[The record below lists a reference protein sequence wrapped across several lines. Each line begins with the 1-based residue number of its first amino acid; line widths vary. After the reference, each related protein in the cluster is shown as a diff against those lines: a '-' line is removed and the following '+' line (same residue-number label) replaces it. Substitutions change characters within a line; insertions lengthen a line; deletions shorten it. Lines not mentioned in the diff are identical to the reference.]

1 MGILA
6 RLVDGVN
13 VADIGVLLAL
23 VWLVVRLEW
32 TRSENTIAHDGI
44 TRNIDGVRHDLN
56 NKIDGVRHDLNNKID
71 GVKRDLTEKID
82 GVRQDLTK
90 KIDGVRQ
97 DLTEKI
103 DGVRQDLTEK
113 IDSVK
118 QGHTKDID
126 GVKQDVG
133 DVKQDVKKLLTGDVA
148 WMQTVLRDR
157 QPSE

>member
-13 VADIGVLLAL
+13 AADIGVLLAL

-44 TRNIDGVRHDLN
+44 TRNIDGVKRDLTE
-56 NKIDGVRHDLNNKID
+56 KID

-82 GVRQDLTK
+82 GAKR
-90 KIDGVRQ
+90 

-103 DGVRQDLTEK
+103 DGAKRD
-113 IDSVK
+113 
-118 QGHTKDID
+118 HTRDID
-126 GVKQDVG
+126 GVKQDLD

-148 WMQTVLRDR
+148 WMQAVLQER
-157 QPSE
+157 QRGE

>member
-13 VADIGVLLAL
+13 AADIGVLLAL

-44 TRNIDGVRHDLN
+44 TRNIDGVKRDLTE
-56 NKIDGVRHDLNNKID
+56 KID

-82 GVRQDLTK
+82 GVKR
-90 KIDGVRQ
+90 

-103 DGVRQDLTEK
+103 DGAKRD
-113 IDSVK
+113 
-118 QGHTKDID
+118 HTKDID
-126 GVKQDVG
+126 GVKQDVD

-148 WMQTVLRDR
+148 WMQAVLQER
-157 QPSE
+157 QRGE

>member
-13 VADIGVLLAL
+13 AADIGVLLAL

-44 TRNIDGVRHDLN
+44 TRNIDGVKRNLTEN
-56 NKIDGVRHDLNNKID
+56 IDGVKRDLTEKID

-82 GVRQDLTK
+82 GVKR
-90 KIDGVRQ
+90 

-103 DGVRQDLTEK
+103 DGAKRD
-113 IDSVK
+113 
-118 QGHTKDID
+118 HTKDID
-126 GVKQDVG
+126 GVKQDLD

-148 WMQTVLRDR
+148 WMQAVLQER
-157 QPSE
+157 QRGE